1 MTQKEYPTSEYQKS
15 YEEARDSINSKDFMI
30 GALIGG
36 MIGAA
41 TALFMAPK
49 TGKELRSDFN
59 EQAKSLSE
67 KTKSL
72 SEKTEKLRQAAME
85 KGTVLADT
93 AKEKTGTVTELVS
106 SKSSDIV
113 NKVKNLKTGK
123 DENGDAAD
131 DTTNS
136 SNKDIDVTGTSDSKI
151 VAVETNMPDGK
162 DNKSK
167 TTQADPTSGN
177 KNTAKLKLD
186 EAKKAFDETENKLKK

>member
-49 TGKELRSDFN
+49 TGKELRNDFN

-67 KTKSL
+67 KT
-72 SEKTEKLRQAAME
+72 EKLRQTAME

-123 DENGDAAD
+123 EENGDAAN

-151 VAVETNMPDGK
+151 VSVETNMPESK

-167 TTQADPTSGN
+167 NTQADPTSGN

>member
-59 EQAKSLSE
+59 EQAKSL
-67 KTKSL
+67 T
-72 SEKTEKLRQAAME
+72 EKTEKLRQTAME

-93 AKEKTGTVTELVS
+93 AKEKTGTVTEMVS

-113 NKVKNLKTGK
+113 NKVKSLKAGK

-151 VAVETNMPDGK
+151 VAVETNMPESK

>member
-49 TGKELRSDFN
+49 TGKELRNDFN

-67 KTKSL
+67 KT
-72 SEKTEKLRQAAME
+72 EKLRQTAME

-123 DENGDAAD
+123 EENGDAAN

-151 VAVETNMPDGK
+151 VAVETNMPESK

-167 TTQADPTSGN
+167 NTQADPTSGN

>member
-49 TGKELRSDFN
+49 TGKELRNDFN

-67 KTKSL
+67 KT
-72 SEKTEKLRQAAME
+72 EKLRQTAME

-113 NKVKNLKTGK
+113 NKVKSLKTGK

-151 VAVETNMPDGK
+151 VAVETNMPENK

-167 TTQADPTSGN
+167 NTQSDPTSGN

>member
-1 MTQKEYPTSEYQKS
+1 
-15 YEEARDSINSKDFMI
+15 
-30 GALIGG
+30 
-36 MIGAA
+36 
-41 TALFMAPK
+41 
-49 TGKELRSDFN
+49 
-59 EQAKSLSE
+59 
-67 KTKSL
+67 
-72 SEKTEKLRQAAME
+72 ME

-93 AKEKTGTVTELVS
+93 AKEKTGTVTEMVS

-113 NKVKNLKTGK
+113 NKVKSLKAGK

-151 VAVETNMPDGK
+151 VSVETNLPESK

>member
-59 EQAKSLSE
+59 EQAKSL
-67 KTKSL
+67 T
-72 SEKTEKLRQAAME
+72 EKTEKLRQTAME

-93 AKEKTGTVTELVS
+93 AKEKTGTVTEMVS

-113 NKVKNLKTGK
+113 NKVKSLKAGK

-151 VAVETNMPDGK
+151 VAVETNLPESK

>member
-123 DENGDAAD
+123 DDAAD

-136 SNKDIDVTGTSDSKI
+136 SNKDIDVTGTSDAEI
-151 VAVETNMPDGK
+151 VSVETNMTDGK

>member
-123 DENGDAAD
+123 DDAAD

-151 VAVETNMPDGK
+151 VSVETNMPDSK

>member
-59 EQAKSLSE
+59 EQAKSL
-67 KTKSL
+67 T
-72 SEKTEKLRQAAME
+72 EKTEKLRQTAME

-93 AKEKTGTVTELVS
+93 AKEKTGTVTEMVS

-113 NKVKNLKTGK
+113 NKVKSLKAGK

-151 VAVETNMPDGK
+151 VSVETNLPESK